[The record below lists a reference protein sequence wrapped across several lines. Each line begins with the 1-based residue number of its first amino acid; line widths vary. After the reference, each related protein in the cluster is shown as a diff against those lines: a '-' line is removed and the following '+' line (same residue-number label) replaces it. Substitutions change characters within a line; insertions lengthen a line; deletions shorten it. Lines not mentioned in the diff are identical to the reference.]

1 MDMGPLFLNGFLPSF
16 GLAVVVS
23 IIRWFGLDLMT
34 PPQFDC
40 EQMVVNLTAC
50 DFWSQTL
57 GSSRTGT
64 TTARGR
70 KENEK
75 SDGAFSEAVMSH
87 ILPFSMLREHFVL
100 AWSLRK
106 ASNVL
111 SESYCQNG
119 HAILAQALVQVTTN
133 I

>member
-1 MDMGPLFLNGFLPSF
+1 MGPLFLNGFLPSF

-23 IIRWFGLDLMT
+23 VIRWFGLDLMT

-40 EQMVVNLTAC
+40 EQTVVNLTAC
-50 DFWSQTL
+50 DFWSQAL

-64 TTARGR
+64 ITAI
-70 KENEK
+70 EEEK
-75 SDGAFSEAVMSH
+75 RRVMVLSVKQSCH
-87 ILPFSMLREHFVL
+87 TYCHFRLLREHFVL

-106 ASNVL
+106 ASDML

-119 HAILAQALVQVTTN
+119 HAILAQALLQITTN